1 MKRMVA
7 TNGIRLAVTDGGSGF
22 PVVLCHGFPELGYS
36 WRHQVPALTGA
47 GLRPIVPDLRG
58 YGDSDKPDELEAY
71 GLLTLVA
78 DLVGL
83 LDGLD
88 VEQAAL
94 VGHDWGAII
103 TWTTAVLHP
112 ERVARLVSLGVPYR
126 GWCAAFPPTDYLRE
140 KLSDRFG
147 YVLRFQEPGKTE
159 EWFASDPGG
168 KLAGFYQ
175 VATAH
180 PDFLSEEDFAVF
192 LDAFVAGGIGGP
204 VNYYRNIDANH
215 AATAHLANSI
225 IEVPTLMIVPDSDP
239 VLPASPADGMER
251 WVLNLETEMVANCG
265 HWVQQEQPERVN
277 ELLIDFLG
285 DLAG

>member
-7 TNGIRLAVTDGGSGF
+7 TNGVRLAVTDEGSGF

-36 WRHQVPALTGA
+36 WRHQVPALADA

-71 GLLTLVA
+71 DLLTLVA
-78 DLVGL
+78 DLVGM
-83 LDGLD
+83 LDGLE
-88 VEQAAL
+88 VEQAAF
-94 VGHDWGAII
+94 VGHDWGAIV

-112 ERVARLVSLGVPYR
+112 ERVARLVSLAVPYR
-126 GWCAAFPPTDYLRE
+126 GWCAVFPPTDYLWE

-159 EWFASDPGG
+159 QWFASDPGE

-175 VATAH
+175 AVTAN
-180 PDFLSEEDFAVF
+180 PDFLSDEEFAVF
-192 LDAFVAGGIGGP
+192 RDAFVAGGISGP

-225 IEVPTLMIVPDSDP
+225 IEVPTLMITPDSDP
-239 VLPASPADGMER
+239 VLPASLANGMNR
-251 WVLNLETEMVANCG
+251 WVPNLQTEMVADCG

>member
-7 TNGIRLAVTDGGSGF
+7 TNGIRLAVTDEGSGF

-36 WRHQVPALTGA
+36 WRHQAPALAGA
-47 GLRPIVPDLRG
+47 GLRPIAPDLRG

-112 ERVARLVSLGVPYR
+112 ERVARLVSLAVPYR

-159 EWFASDPGG
+159 QWFASDPGG
-168 KLAGFYQ
+168 ILAGFYQ
-175 VATAH
+175 AVTAN
-180 PDFLSEEDFAVF
+180 PDFLSDGEFAVF
-192 LDAFVAGGIGGP
+192 RDAFIAGGISGP

-225 IEVPTLMIVPDSDP
+225 IEVPTLMITPDSDP
-239 VLPASPADGMER
+239 VLPASLADGMDR
-251 WVLNLETEMVANCG
+251 WVPNLQTEMVADCG